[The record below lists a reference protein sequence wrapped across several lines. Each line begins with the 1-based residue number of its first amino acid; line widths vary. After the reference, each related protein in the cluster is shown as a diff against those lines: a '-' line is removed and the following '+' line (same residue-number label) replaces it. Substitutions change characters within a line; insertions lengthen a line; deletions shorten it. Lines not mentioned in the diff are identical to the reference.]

1 MADTVNITRTCSNCR
16 KEHTLTVTAAGYRD
30 WDQGRGAYVQ
40 VAFPELDPGQRELL
54 VSGICGPCFD
64 AIMGPEPEDDGP
76 GALIIIAGDPDD
88 IEAFARAEGYA
99 GAERPGDTE
108 PTPGVANPSSPG
120 VPVAPG
126 LLGAGPLSEIH
137 SRVLAGK
144 TLQGRD
150 ASRGHLSAPSVDWP
164 RCSTQLPSIESPL
177 FRSEPLV
184 CNRPATIIA
193 AFTAAYLD
201 ACALHVCHNP
211 GCPVNMM
218 GTDPE
223 IREQALASEI
233 PVCGM
238 HLAKL
243 REDERRFLQDV
254 AHLESGVFHLNVIGV
269 ESVIGTAAEVF
280 DLRSLS

>member
-64 AIMGPEPEDDGP
+64 EIMVPEPEDDGP
-76 GALIIIAGDPDD
+76 GALILIAGDPAD
-88 IEAFARAEGYA
+88 IETFARAAGYA
-99 GAERPGDTE
+99 GAERPGEDE

-120 VPVAPG
+120 VPVSPG

-150 ASRGHLSAPSVDWP
+150 ASRGHLSVSSVDWP
-164 RCSTQLPSIESPL
+164 RCATQLPSITSPL

-193 AFTAAYLD
+193 AFTEAYLD
-201 ACALHVCHNP
+201 ACARHVCHNP

-223 IREQALASEI
+223 IREQALASQI

-243 REDERRFLQDV
+243 RDDEQRFLRDV
-254 AHLESGVFHLNVIGV
+254 GGLDQVFHLNVIGV